1 MINEEYL
8 KSLDDEIG
16 ADVYFYHN
24 QINDKIDCFTVGCEI
39 SQWDGEKI
47 MNMLPLEQLTDSNGY
62 IFFNVCAVTESAQKV
77 CERITERLTLVYPE
91 RKFFFMGC
99 GVDYNK
105 EFYKQYGTALTNQ
118 EKFNV
123 ANYGCTYKK
132 NIWNIRVN
140 KYRNVGYVK
149 IEDGCDNNCAYC
161 IIHKIRPHYMVSY
174 EKIKHQIN
182 RLLSQGKRDIQLIG
196 TEITKY
202 NYKGLTLFSLCEKI
216 LEDYPEINS
225 LVVGALDPASKEVD
239 KIIELIK
246 HEPRMFNSLYLCT
259 QSCSDTILK
268 KMRRRHTSNRLREL
282 TKLADGKI
290 DFVYQLIIGF
300 PGETDELFQ
309 ETLNFVKELKPI
321 DIDTIPFSARKGT
334 DAYDMPNKISAE
346 VIANRERQLYDV
358 VKSYSSFEDENQLR
372 AMKPMNKELIDK
384 FLYFNLHHN
393 HGCLQGDIYGK
404 EAFKRF
410 FDELSK
416 AQKENIDISQMYIL
430 TYFEPDKD
438 IYDLDVNIKLLTSLF
453 GVKVELTILLND
465 YTIPLFSNGY
475 YTLENVCY
483 RFCVYPEIIFDDQ
496 WHSVVTNASKE
507 DLLKI
512 FKTVYIYKLCDI
524 DTMLFRLYKANKD
537 YYKYIS
543 KELGIEI

>member
-24 QINDKIDCFTVGCEI
+24 RINNKIDCFTVGCEI

-47 MNMLPLEQLTDSNGY
+47 INMLPLHQLIDPNGY

-105 EFYKQYGTALTNQ
+105 EFYEQYGTALTNQ

-123 ANYGCTYKK
+123 INYGCTRK
-132 NIWNIRVN
+132 NSQWNILVN
-140 KYRNVGYVK
+140 KHRNVGYVK

-161 IIHKIRPHYMVSY
+161 IIHKIRPHYMISY
-174 EKIKHQIN
+174 EKIKNQIDN
-182 RLLSQGKRDIQLIG
+182 LLTQGKRDIQLIG

-202 NYKGLTLFSLCEKI
+202 NYNNLTLSSLCEKI
-216 LEDYPEINS
+216 LEDYPEIDS

-259 QSCSDTILK
+259 QSCSDIILK
-268 KMRRRHTSNRLREL
+268 KMRRRHNSNRLREL
-282 TKLADGKI
+282 ASLADGKI

-300 PGETDELFQ
+300 PGETDELFK
-309 ETLNFVKELKPI
+309 ETLDFVKELKPI

-334 DAYDMPNKISAE
+334 DAYDMADKISAK
-346 VIANRERQLYDV
+346 VITGRERQLYDT
-358 VKSYSSFEDENQLR
+358 VKSYSDFEDENRLR
-372 AMKPMNKELIDK
+372 AMKPMNQELIEEFMK
-384 FLYFNLHHN
+384 FNEYNILSESTYVIPDLYSTKGFVDAFNV
-393 HGCLQGDIYGK
+393 
-404 EAFKRF
+404 
-410 FDELSK
+410 LS
-416 AQKENIDISQMYIL
+416 NDNVNIL
-430 TYFEPDKD
+430 TKFDKDKD
-438 IYDLDVNIKLLTSLF
+438 IYDLDVNIKLLTALF
-453 GVKVELTILLND
+453 GTKIITIIELND
-465 YTIPLFSNGY
+465 ETIPLFSDGY
-475 YTLENVCY
+475 YTLENISY
-483 RFCVYPEIIFDDQ
+483 RFCTYLELEFGKL
-496 WHSVVTNASKE
+496 VTTKKE

-512 FKTVYIYKLCDI
+512 FKTVYVYNLYDI
-524 DTMLFRLYKANKD
+524 HELLAQLYKAGNID

-543 KELGIEI
+543 KELGIGI